1 MTATPMTARPGQSAT
16 KRERIARDQGMR
28 CFYCSRMMA
37 FHAKRQANSVTLD
50 HLVPRCDGGTRERE
64 NVVAACYRCNHA
76 KGRQSVQQFLASPK
90 FAAIVSI
97 TSKRAAR
104 KAARQAAIGDG
115 GRWLPNDR
123 AGFRASD
130 MGLDSP
136 PMIGL
141 AAAMKPTPSSAPST
155 RRDAWWSGRRTLL
168 PPQTPRL
175 FHPLPDSGY
184 LRL

>member
-1 MTATPMTARPGQSAT
+1 MTAPSARSLGIAT
-16 KRERIARDQGMR
+16 RRERIARDQGMK
-28 CFYCSRMMA
+28 CFYCSRTMA
-37 FHAKRQANSVTLD
+37 FHPRRQADSVTLD
-50 HLVPRCDGGTRERE
+50 HLVPRCDGGTRDRT

-104 KAARQAAIGDG
+104 KAARQATIGEH
-115 GRWLPNDR
+115 GRWRPDDR
-123 AGFRASD
+123 AGYRASD

-141 AAAMKPTPSSAPST
+141 ASVWPGQ
-155 RRDAWWSGRRTLL
+155 DGRV
-168 PPQTPRL
+168 
-175 FHPLPDSGY
+175 G
-184 LRL
+184 